1 MFGTSLPLIQRVL
14 EHDDQIAIIDG
25 RGRHSYADLLAN
37 ARKIASYLL
46 DGEPDLQQA
55 RIPFMVASGFEYVAT
70 QWGIWLAGGVAVPI
84 CLSYPSP
91 EIEYLLADSEPKIII
106 SDAEFAKTLRPLA
119 EAGNIRFVLVSAAL
133 KMDARPLPDV
143 TVERRAMMLYTSGTT
158 GKPKGVVI
166 SHTNL
171 QAQIET
177 LIIAWAWK
185 PDDHILH
192 ALPLH
197 HTHGI
202 VNALLCALWAGA
214 RCEMLPKFDAE
225 RVWRRFLEGGI
236 TLFMAVPTIYVR
248 LIAAWEAASS
258 DEQKQM
264 SRACKRLRLM
274 ISGSAALPASVFEQ
288 WREISGHALL
298 ERYGM
303 TEIGMAL
310 ANPLDGDRRPGF
322 VGTPLPGVEVRLVSD
337 RGRRIRRPGRS
348 GEIEVRGANVF
359 TEYWRKPDATR
370 DSFHRGWFR
379 TGDVAT
385 VENGYYRILGRESVD
400 IIKTGGYKVS
410 ALDIEEVLRT
420 HPIIKECAVVGVD
433 DEEWGERVCVAI
445 VVEQAE
451 SLDLDQL
458 RGWAKARLAPYKI
471 PTRMKTVD
479 DLPRNAMG
487 KVTKPEVKNLFKP
500 S

>member
-1 MFGTSLPLIQRVL
+1 MFGTSLPLIQRAL

-25 RGRHSYADLLAN
+25 QGRHSYADLLAN

-119 EAGNIRFVLVSAAL
+119 EARNIRFVLVSAAL

-192 ALPLH
+192 VLPLH

-264 SRACKRLRLM
+264 LRACKRLRLM
-274 ISGSAALPASVFEQ
+274 ICGSAALPVSVFEQ

-303 TEIGMAL
+303 TEIS
-310 ANPLDGDRRPGF
+310 RR
-322 VGTPLPGVEVRLVSD
+322 R
-337 RGRRIRRPGRS
+337 
-348 GEIEVRGANVF
+348 
-359 TEYWRKPDATR
+359 
-370 DSFHRGWFR
+370 
-379 TGDVAT
+379 
-385 VENGYYRILGRESVD
+385 
-400 IIKTGGYKVS
+400 
-410 ALDIEEVLRT
+410 
-420 HPIIKECAVVGVD
+420 
-433 DEEWGERVCVAI
+433 
-445 VVEQAE
+445 
-451 SLDLDQL
+451 
-458 RGWAKARLAPYKI
+458 
-471 PTRMKTVD
+471 
-479 DLPRNAMG
+479 
-487 KVTKPEVKNLFKP
+487 
-500 S
+500 